1 MKPHPAL
8 ILKRLPLYI
17 SAAFVAAA
25 PAYSAPY
32 HADAGYTLGGA
43 AAVTEPAQ
51 DSPTSVDILTFTGDG
66 TNDIGIHTFGSAA
79 TFGSRSSGTNS
90 FDVNGLFRLT
100 TSVSGDSF
108 MFDIIPGQV
117 AAYGSAGFGATE
129 FESSHIHLSIKVDS
143 VEKFASDALVTVGA
157 GGVATNAQTGAN
169 IGYLFNSGV
178 GFGVYSISGGLQTLS
193 GLGIGTH
200 DIVYEMFSEAHGKVL
215 ASNLNTCLA
224 PVFSGGG
231 GGNGT
236 PTVVDGGGAGADTF
250 LVRCSAVAQSG
261 DPIVSPTAVSEP
273 ASGSLLGLGLLG
285 VALAGL
291 KARKKTKRVSL

>member
-1 MKPHPAL
+1 MKPHPAFT
-8 ILKRLPLYI
+8 LKRLPLYI

-51 DSPTSVDILTFTGDG
+51 DSATSVDILTFTGDG
-66 TNDIGIHTFGSAA
+66 TNEIGIHTFGSAA
-79 TFGSRSSGTNS
+79 DFGSRSSGTNS

-100 TSVSGDSF
+100 TSVAGDSF
-108 MFDIIPGQV
+108 SFNIVPGQV
-117 AAYGSAGFGATE
+117 AAYGSTGFGATE
-129 FESSHIHLSIKVDS
+129 FESSHIHLKITVDT
-143 VEKFASDALVTVGA
+143 VEQFASDALVTVGA
-157 GGVATNAQTGAN
+157 GGVVTSSQTGAN
-169 IGYLFNSGV
+169 IGYSFNTGV

-193 GLGIGTH
+193 GLGLGTH

-231 GGNGT
+231 VDGT
-236 PTVVDGGGAGADTF
+236 PTVADGGGAGADTF

-261 DPIVSPTAVSEP
+261 DPIVSPTAVPEP

-291 KARKKTKRVSL
+291 KARKKTKNVSH

>member
-157 GGVATNAQTGAN
+157 GGVATNAQTGTD
-169 IGYLFNSGV
+169 IGYIFNSGV

-193 GLGIGTH
+193 GLGLGTH

-215 ASNLNTCLA
+215 AANLNTCLA

-231 GGNGT
+231 YGVA
-236 PTVVDGGGAGADTF
+236 TVAAAGADTF

-261 DPIVSPTAVSEP
+261 DPIVSPTAVPEP
-273 ASGSLLGLGLLG
+273 ATGSLLGLGLLG